1 MFEAIQP
8 IFHAVVIQ
16 IASAGALI
24 AVALC
29 GLAWLRLNGK

>member
-8 IFHAVVIQ
+8 IFHAALVQ
-16 IASAGALI
+16 IGTAAALI

-29 GLAWLRLNGK
+29 GLAYLRLNGK